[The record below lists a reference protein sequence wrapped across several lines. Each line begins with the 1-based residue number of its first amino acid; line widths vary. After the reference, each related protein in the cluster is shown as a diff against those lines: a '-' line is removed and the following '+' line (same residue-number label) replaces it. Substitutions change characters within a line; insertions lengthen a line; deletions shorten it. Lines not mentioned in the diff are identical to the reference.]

1 VSLDRAGSIFSVTG
15 RGPERHTRGD
25 LVIEKGALVA
35 GRYRLLEQVGSGAMG
50 VVWKAQDERLG
61 RTVAI
66 KRLLVRYAVSE
77 GQSEETF
84 RRAMRE
90 ARIAARLQHRNAIA
104 MFDVVEDG
112 GDPCLVMEFL
122 PSRSLSAVLAE
133 RGTLPPTE
141 VAEIGAQVAAALAAA
156 HAVGIVHR
164 DVKPGNILLA
174 ENGTVKITDF
184 GISRALDDGTVTT
197 QTGIAGTPAYLAP
210 EIARGEDPSRASD
223 VFSLGS
229 TLYHAVEGKPPFG
242 TNTNPL
248 ALLHAV
254 ASGHTPPPQNAGPLA
269 DTLANLMRPDP
280 GTRPTMLDAA
290 SALRSPAA
298 AATKPVVPAK
308 IPVNPA
314 PPTPPRPMAVF
325 PQPAEVTTTLP
336 TTPAGPPAQPRTAG
350 DPGRRNM
357 MIVALA
363 SVLVVAAVVASI
375 LLLNKDKKPADDV
388 AQNNAGGGTTEQSE
402 PSEPPSSAP
411 ATSSADNNKPIKVKD
426 PIPFSS
432 AGELVIDYYNDV
444 GAIDKRWAMLSSG
457 AQEEFGGLDAFRQY
471 WSKFSQVS
479 SENARGVTPN
489 ADGSV
494 NVPVDV
500 TYTQGDGDATKHLT
514 VKVTRATG
522 KLVIDQAA
530 R

>member
-1 VSLDRAGSIFSVTG
+1 
-15 RGPERHTRGD
+15 
-25 LVIEKGALVA
+25 
-35 GRYRLLEQVGSGAMG
+35 MG
-50 VVWKAQDERLG
+50 VVWKAEDERLG
-61 RTVAI
+61 RIVAI
-66 KRLLVRYAVSE
+66 KRLLVRYAVSDA
-77 GQSEETF
+77 QSEETR

-104 MFDVVEDG
+104 MFDVAEHD

-133 RGTLPPTE
+133 RGSLPPAE

-174 ENGTVKITDF
+174 DNGTVKITDF
-184 GISRALDDGTVTT
+184 GISKALDDGTVTT

-254 ASGHTPPPQNAGPLA
+254 ASGNAPPPQKAGPLA
-269 DTLANLMRPDP
+269 DTLSNLMRPDP
-280 GTRPTMLDAA
+280 GTRPTMSDAVTT
-290 SALRSPAA
+290 LTNPKAA
-298 AATKPVVPAK
+298 AAA
-308 IPVNPA
+308 A
-314 PPTPPRPMAVF
+314 A
-325 PQPAEVTTTLP
+325 AP
-336 TTPAGPPAQPRTAG
+336 TTPAKPAVAPPAQPTQPRPLAVLPQPAVPTTMIPAPPG
-350 DPGRRNM
+350 TPPAPPRKADPTRRNM
-357 MIVALA
+357 LIVAVAAL
-363 SVLVVAAVVASI
+363 LVVAGVVTAI
-375 LLLNKDKKPADDV
+375 LLLNDKPPAEDTARDG
-388 AQNNAGGGTTEQSE
+388 NGTPSTQQQQQPSASDPAE
-402 PSEPPSSAP
+402 PSSSA
-411 ATSSADNNKPIKVKD
+411 AAKPIPANGD
-426 PIPFSS
+426 IDFSQ
-432 AGELVIDYYNDV
+432 AGQLVINYYGNVQAVDQ
-444 GAIDKRWAMLSSG
+444 RWAMLSSYG
-457 AQEEFGGLDAFRQY
+457 QGQFGSLDEFRQY
-471 WSKFSQVS
+471 WTQFSQIS
-479 SENARGVTPN
+479 SENAQGVTKN

-500 TYTQGDGDATKHLT
+500 TYTKGDGD
-514 VKVTRATG
+514 TRQHQLIRVSRENG
-522 KLVIDQAA
+522 KLVIDAAA

>member
-1 VSLDRAGSIFSVTG
+1 M
-15 RGPERHTRGD
+15 
-25 LVIEKGALVA
+25 
-35 GRYRLLEQVGSGAMG
+35 EQVGSGAMG
-50 VVWKAQDERLG
+50 VVWKAEDERLG

-77 GQSEETF
+77 AKSEETQ

-104 MFDVVEDG
+104 MFDVAEHD

-133 RGTLPPTE
+133 RGSLPPGE
-141 VAEIGAQVAAALAAA
+141 VAEIGAQVASALAAA

-174 ENGTVKITDF
+174 DNGTVKITDF
-184 GISRALDDGTVTT
+184 GISKALDDGTVTT

-254 ASGHTPPPQNAGPLA
+254 ASGNAPPPRNAGPLA
-269 DTLANLMRPDP
+269 DTLSNLMRPDP
-280 GTRPTMLDAA
+280 ATRPTMDDAA
-290 SALRSPAA
+290 NALTNPALAA
-298 AATKPVVPAK
+298 APTVQVATKPVPQ
-308 IPVNPA
+308 
-314 PPTPPRPMAVF
+314 TPPRTVAVL
-325 PQPAEVTTTLP
+325 PQPDLP
-336 TTPAGPPAQPRTAG
+336 TTALPHTPPPEPPRGA
-350 DPGRRNM
+350 DPNRRNLVL
-357 MIVALA
+357 VAVAAL
-363 SVLVVAAVVASI
+363 LVVAGVVTAI
-375 LLLNKDKKPADDV
+375 LLLNNDKQPSDGV
-388 AQNNAGGGTTEQSE
+388 AQGSVDTPTTQQQSPPAEQSE
-402 PSEPPSSAP
+402 SSQPP
-411 ATSSADNNKPIKVKD
+411 ATQAPQKPIPAKGE
-426 PIPFSS
+426 IPFSS
-432 AGELVIDYYNDV
+432 AGQLVIDYYGDV
-444 GAIDKRWAMLSSG
+444 QAVDRRWGMLSSY
-457 AQEEFGGLDAFRQY
+457 AQGRFGDKEAFRKY
-471 WSKFSQVS
+471 WSQFSQVS
-479 SENARGVTPN
+479 SENAQGVTKN
-489 ADGSV
+489 GDGSV

-500 TYTQGDGDATKHLT
+500 TYTKGDGDLRKHLT
-514 VKVTRATG
+514 IRVTRVNG
-522 KLVIDQAA
+522 SLFIDADA

>member
-1 VSLDRAGSIFSVTG
+1 MLGDGSG
-15 RGPERHTRGD
+15 ARRRTRGE

-50 VVWKAQDERLG
+50 VVWKAQDERLD

-66 KRLLVRYAVSE
+66 KRLLVRYAVEES
-77 GQSEETF
+77 QSEETR

-104 MFDVVEDG
+104 MFDVVEDE

-133 RGTLPPTE
+133 RGTLPPQE

-254 ASGHTPPPQNAGPLA
+254 ASGIAPPPRNAGPLA
-269 DTLANLMRPDP
+269 DTLSNLMRPDP

-290 SALRSPAA
+290 GALTRPTAAPTRPAA
-298 AATKPVVPAK
+298 PAWPARPV
-308 IPVNPA
+308 PVNTA
-314 PPTPPRPMAVF
+314 PPTPPRPVAVLT
-325 PQPAEVTTTLP
+325 QPTVARNALP
-336 TTPAGPPAQPRTAG
+336 PGPPNMPAPHAT
-350 DPGRRNM
+350 DPNRRNLVL
-357 MIVALA
+357 VAVAAL
-363 SVLVVAAVVASI
+363 LVVAGVVTAI
-375 LLLNKDKKPADDV
+375 LLLNNDKQPAGGV
-388 AQNNAGGGTTEQSE
+388 AEDNAGGGAATEQQSRPSE
-402 PSEPPSSAP
+402 PSSTAPPSSA
-411 ATSSADNNKPIKVKD
+411 ADS
-426 PIPFSS
+426 PIPAKGPIDFSQ
-432 AGELVIDYYNDV
+432 AGQLVIDYYNDL
-444 GAIDKRWAMLSSG
+444 GAIDKRWAMLSTN
-457 AQEEFGGLDAFRQY
+457 AQNQFGGIDAFRQY
-471 WSKFSQVS
+471 WSKFSALS
-479 SENARGVTPN
+479 SEHAIGVTKN
-489 ADGSV
+489 ADNSV

-500 TYTQGDGDATKHLT
+500 TYTKGDGDTRQHLT
-514 VKVTRATG
+514 VRVTRANG